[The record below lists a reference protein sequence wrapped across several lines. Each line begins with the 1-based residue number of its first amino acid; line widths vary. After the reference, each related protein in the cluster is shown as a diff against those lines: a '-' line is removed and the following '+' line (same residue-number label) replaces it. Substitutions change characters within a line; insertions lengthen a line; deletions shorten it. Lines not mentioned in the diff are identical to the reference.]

1 MNSNGESES
10 RRPNRSRKAVQLKE
24 PLHHR
29 LDAYALA
36 ATAAG
41 VGLLA
46 CAFPAEATTVCNSAS
61 ITLARTASFP
71 LNPAHQQAAPFLVA
85 QTTFYFSYSSGP
97 AFWDRGFF
105 EPNPQGVMLSPS
117 NNLPAAL
124 SEGALIGPSANFAKG
139 NSYGLLFTYGLGEP
153 GDHYLKGGGTMNKHR
168 GNFKFGQTNYVGF
181 RLLLSGQYHY
191 GWARIEVAFHHNET
205 FRRMLMSETRI
216 SGYGYESNP
225 DTAIAAGDCSKTAAS
240 NAGFTSNITPTDDL
254 PETSSG
260 ALPPSSRGASLG
272 LLALGDPGLST
283 WRKNGNDGSR
293 GANNFVGTQGTNPK
307 SN

>member
-1 MNSNGESES
+1 MNSDGESKS
-10 RRPNRSRKAVQLKE
+10 RRSNRSRKAA
-24 PLHHR
+24 PLQEALCHR

-46 CAFPAEATTVCNSAS
+46 CALPAEATTVCNSAS

-225 DTAIAAGDCSKTAAS
+225 DTVIAAGDCHGPAAS
-240 NAGFTSNITPTDDL
+240 NAGVTPNVISTDDV
-254 PETSSG
+254 PEASSG
-260 ALPPSSRGASLG
+260 ALLPSAREASLG
-272 LLALGDPGLST
+272 LLALGDRGISS
-283 WRKNGNDGSR
+283 WRKNANGGSR
-293 GANNFVGTQGTNPK
+293 VAGNFVSAQGTNPK

>member
-1 MNSNGESES
+1 
-10 RRPNRSRKAVQLKE
+10 
-24 PLHHR
+24 
-29 LDAYALA
+29 
-36 ATAAG
+36 
-41 VGLLA
+41 
-46 CAFPAEATTVCNSAS
+46 
-61 ITLARTASFP
+61 
-71 LNPAHQQAAPFLVA
+71 
-85 QTTFYFSYSSGP
+85 
-97 AFWDRGFF
+97 
-105 EPNPQGVMLSPS
+105 MLSPS

-205 FRRMLMSETRI
+205 FPRMLMSETRI

-225 DTAIAAGDCSKTAAS
+225 NTAIAAGDCPGAEAS
-240 NAGFTSNITPTDDL
+240 NAGVTPNVTPTDDL
-254 PETSSG
+254 PGTSSG
-260 ALPPSSRGASLG
+260 ALLPSARGASLG
-272 LLALGDPGLST
+272 LLALGDRGISA

-293 GANNFVGTQGTNPK
+293 VDSNFVGTQGTSPK
-307 SN
+307 PN